1 MRFSLNPLGSC
12 LFLPFPSPPSLLP
25 LAVLGFLDS
34 FSCQIPPGPECTF
47 FRIGIRLPLNLF
59 ESYLFFP
66 LPFSPP
72 SLPPIA
78 ISLAPLIF
86 SVLRALSP
94 HNDVDD
100 CSGVDSALQANE
112 VVDGA
117 SGELLVINGVL
128 LTVRDGVLDVCGF
141 LSKLSLAEDG
151 DEVLN
156 VDEGIA
162 EDDSELL
169 EIGLFSFSVR
179 FSFCSLS
186 FFFSFLLL
194 EPGLNLSLSGLFSLP
209 FDVVLGSS
217 LSSSLGSSCFL
228 ISAAF
233 SVG

>member
-1 MRFSLNPLGSC
+1 M
-12 LFLPFPSPPSLLP
+12 
-25 LAVLGFLDS
+25 
-34 FSCQIPPGPECTF
+34 
-47 FRIGIRLPLNLF
+47 
-59 ESYLFFP
+59 
-66 LPFSPP
+66 
-72 SLPPIA
+72 
-78 ISLAPLIF
+78 
-86 SVLRALSP
+86 
-94 HNDVDD
+94 
-100 CSGVDSALQANE
+100 
-112 VVDGA
+112 
-117 SGELLVINGVL
+117 INGVL